1 LLSHPV
7 FSRDYQ
13 PFDHYP
19 PQLSFLTTVRD
30 GGFSYVANFEL
41 DYPQSLHPLPRP
53 LRIRGRFDGRSAAA
67 IHTEEQNPLRWD
79 KTRFYAIVCAAAF
92 IARSD

>member
-1 LLSHPV
+1 MSRILNSITLNRFILS
-7 FSRDYQ
+7 R
-13 PFDHYP
+13 
-19 PQLSFLTTVRD
+19 
-30 GGFSYVANFEL
+30 G
-41 DYPQSLHPLPRP
+41 P

-92 IARSD
+92 IARSDR